1 MPKLE
6 IAFASFTIKS
16 VRELTV
22 KHCSVPQNFIFRNS
36 TINILYWM
44 VWGSNR
50 EENVWTSRYER
61 FANVNLTLFVYLSSS
76 SKLKYFFLSFEVNFT
91 HFTTILSEQERAII
105 AFKKSAWKVS
115 LMNENKI
122 DKINKISIL

>member
-1 MPKLE
+1 
-6 IAFASFTIKS
+6 
-16 VRELTV
+16 
-22 KHCSVPQNFIFRNS
+22 
-36 TINILYWM
+36 M

-105 AFKKSAWKVS
+105 AFKKSVWKVS

-122 DKINKISIL
+122 SIL